1 MESERMV
8 IGVLIILVIVV
19 IVLAVLLSRCNK
31 DEPFCGTC
39 QGLGNKVCTD
49 RELLEKLYIN
59 GELTENSDLIRGREG
74 PTLPYDKF
82 VQHEYKNR

>member
-8 IGVLIILVIVV
+8 IGVLIILVIIV
-19 IVLAVLLSRCNK
+19 IVLAVLLTSCHNK
-31 DEPFCGTC
+31 DNFCGTC

-59 GELTENSDLIRGREG
+59 GELTENSGLIRGREG

-82 VQHEYKNR
+82 IRDEYKNR

>member
-8 IGVLIILVIVV
+8 IGVLSILVIVV
-19 IVLAVLLSRCNK
+19 IVLAVLLSRCHNK
-31 DEPFCGTC
+31 DNFCGTC
-39 QGLGNKVCTD
+39 QGLGNKVCTN

-59 GELTENSDLIRGREG
+59 GELTENSELIRGREG

-82 VQHEYKNR
+82 VQQEYLNR